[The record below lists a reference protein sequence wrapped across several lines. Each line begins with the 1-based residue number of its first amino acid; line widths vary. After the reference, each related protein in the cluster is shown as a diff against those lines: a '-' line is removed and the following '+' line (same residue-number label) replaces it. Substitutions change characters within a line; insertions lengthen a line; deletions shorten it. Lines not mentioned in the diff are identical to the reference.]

1 MGHLGHHRFVFLLMT
16 TSEASG
22 VSATAPGKIIL
33 CGEHAVVYGRPAI
46 AVPVS
51 QVQAQVDIEENTTG
65 LLIHSTTQTS
75 RYASLSP
82 TNPLAAIIR
91 LTLSSLRVADTPNL
105 TITITSTIPIA
116 SGLGSGAAVSTA
128 IVRALGRYYGQE
140 LSRAIISDLVFQ
152 VEKIHHGTPSGID
165 NTVIAFEQ
173 PVYFKRAAEPGQP
186 GEIRPFSVPMPFT
199 LVIADTG
206 IASPTKIAVGD
217 VRKGWETDPQRF
229 NALFDHCGRIAQEAY
244 QLIEAGHP
252 ASLGP
257 LLTENH
263 QVLRELTVS
272 SPELDTLVQ
281 AALTTGALGAKLS
294 GGGRGGNMIAL
305 VTPETAPIVEQALLN
320 AGAKRVITTQI
331 GD

>member
-1 MGHLGHHRFVFLLMT
+1 MAIR
-16 TSEASG
+16 

-33 CGEHAVVYGRPAI
+33 CGEHAVVYSRPAI

-65 LLIHSTTQTS
+65 LLIHSATQTS

-91 LTLSSLRVADTPNL
+91 LTLSTLGVVDSPNI

-128 IVRALGRYYGQE
+128 IVRAVGRYYGQE
-140 LSRAIISDLVFQ
+140 LSRPVISDLVFQ

-173 PVYFKRAAEPGQP
+173 PVYFKKSIEPSLP
-186 GEIRPFSVPMPFT
+186 SDIRPFSVPVPFT

-217 VRKGWETDPQRF
+217 VRKGWEADPDRY
-229 NALFDHCGRIAQEAY
+229 NTLFDHCGQIAQEAY
-244 QLIEAGHP
+244 RLIEAGQP
-252 ASLGP
+252 QSLGP

-272 SPELDTLVQ
+272 SPELDALVQ
-281 AALTTGALGAKLS
+281 AALNAGALGAKLS

-305 VTPETAPIVEQALLN
+305 VTPETAPTVEQALLN
-320 AGAKRVITTQI
+320 AGAKSIITTQI